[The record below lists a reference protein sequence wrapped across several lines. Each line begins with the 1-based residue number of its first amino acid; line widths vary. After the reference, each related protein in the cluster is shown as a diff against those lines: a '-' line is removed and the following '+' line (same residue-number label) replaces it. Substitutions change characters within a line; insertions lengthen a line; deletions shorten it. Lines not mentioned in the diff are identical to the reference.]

1 MGSIK
6 VSNLMYTIKEAEQDK
21 TILNN
26 ISYNFE
32 EGKLTT
38 ISGPSG
44 SGKTTFLYA
53 LSGILEIT
61 SGNVSIMETSIYDLP
76 VEKRDNF
83 RLNNM
88 GLIYQ
93 NLNLLNFMNI
103 EDNIFLPFYLKREE
117 ITNEKRE
124 KLSEYLNL
132 LGLGQIQKRNVSSL
146 SGGEQQ
152 RVAII
157 RSIISRPSVI
167 LCDEPTGSLDSTNTR
182 KFMDAIIKIKD
193 MEKSTIIMV
202 THDKD
207 VYDYGDIKI
216 KIVDGNLIS

>member
-1 MGSIK
+1 MKDNVIIK
-6 VSNLMYTIKEAEQDK
+6 TENLCKYYGKNIHALENVNVEIKKGEVVV
-21 TILNN
+21 I
-26 ISYNFE
+26 I
-32 EGKLTT
+32 
-38 ISGPSG
+38 GPSG

-61 SGNVSIMETSIYDLP
+61 SGSVSIMGTSIYDLP